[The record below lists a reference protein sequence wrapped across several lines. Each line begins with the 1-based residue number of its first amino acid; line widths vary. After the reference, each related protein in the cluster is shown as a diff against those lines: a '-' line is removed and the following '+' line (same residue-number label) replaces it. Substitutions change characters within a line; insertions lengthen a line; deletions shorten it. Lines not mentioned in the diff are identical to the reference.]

1 LLAPEGLDAAAN
13 FMTLQPYNSTTVQ
26 RYNFLTQFPPVRDHL
41 RQFRVNPVPS
51 HPGLL
56 PLGGF
61 LLGFMKAYYASTLLV
76 IGTLTLASAQT
87 PGPDSLTR
95 SLDDTVQLNEVI
107 VRGYATNRRLLETPA
122 SIGLLGR
129 RDLNQRFGIPTLV
142 PALNTLPGVRADERS
157 PGSYRLAI
165 RGSAI
170 RSPFGVRNVKTYWN
184 EIPLT
189 DAGGNTPLNALDVRA
204 LGRLEVIK
212 GPSGSLYGAGTG
224 GTLLFSGLS
233 APSGKTSVELSG
245 LTGSYGL
252 YGNGVAVQTGGNNTA
267 LSVSYN
273 HLQSD
278 GYRDHSALVRDN
290 FSLTG
295 SFAVSPKRTISL
307 LGLYSDLHYETPGGL
322 NENQYRANPR
332 ASRPATATL
341 PGSAQQQAG
350 IYQKFGLLGVAQ
362 EYRWNDRIQNTTVLY
377 GSTTDFANPFI
388 TNYEKRADQGIGGR
402 TITQFRLPNGPLP
415 TTFTVGGEFLR
426 NFTVDRNFGNRQ
438 GVPDTIQTDEELTA
452 RQLTLFAQAETKLP
466 AQFRLTAGLSRNN
479 VSYGFTRF
487 PVQSTNAIPAQLLT
501 RTFDPVWLPRV
512 ALLRTFGQRLSA
524 FVSISTGYSAP
535 SSQEIRPSAGGFNTT
550 LDPER
555 GTSYEIGLR
564 GSTPDGRLRVDLAL
578 YQLGLRQTIVRR
590 SNAAGAEFFVN
601 AGRTDQRGLE
611 GQFSYDLFRPGYA
624 STARS
629 FVTLGRLW
637 TSLTLT
643 DYRFRAYQ
651 QGSADL
657 SNNRIPGVAPV
668 TVVAGFDFESRLGL
682 YAHLTYQYLNPFSL
696 NDAGTVQSDPTRLL
710 QATLGYRRT
719 WSQRWTADLYV
730 SGDNLLNQVY
740 SLGYDINA
748 VGNRYYN
755 ASPTR
760 NALAGLRLGLK
771 W

>member
-1 LLAPEGLDAAAN
+1 
-13 FMTLQPYNSTTVQ
+13 
-26 RYNFLTQFPPVRDHL
+26 
-41 RQFRVNPVPS
+41 
-51 HPGLL
+51 
-56 PLGGF
+56 
-61 LLGFMKAYYASTLLV
+61 MKYYYASTVLV

-87 PGPDSLTR
+87 PAPDSLTR
-95 SLDDTVQLNEVI
+95 SLDDTLQLNEVI

-129 RDLNQRFGIPTLV
+129 RELNQRFGIPTLI
-142 PALNTLPGVRADERS
+142 PALNTIPGVRADERS

-204 LGRLEVIK
+204 LGRVEIIK

-224 GTLLFSGLS
+224 GTLLFRGL
-233 APSGKTSVELSG
+233 AVPSGKTSVELSG
-245 LTGSYGL
+245 LAGSYGL
-252 YGNGVAVQTGGNNTA
+252 FGNNVSIQSGTDNSA
-267 LSVSYN
+267 VSVSYN
-273 HLQSD
+273 HLQAD
-278 GYRDHSALVRDN
+278 GYRDHTAAVRDN
-290 FSLTG
+290 FNLTG
-295 SFAVSPKRTISL
+295 SFAVSAKRTISV

-322 NENQYRANPR
+322 NEAQYRANPR

-350 IYQKFGLLGVAQ
+350 IYQKFGLLGVSQ

-388 TNYEKRADQGIGGR
+388 TNYEKRADQGLGGR

-415 TTFTVGGEFLR
+415 TTFTAGGELLR
-426 NFTVDRNFGNRQ
+426 TFTVDRNFGNRQ

-452 RQLTLFAQAETKLP
+452 RQLTLFVQAETQLP
-466 AQFRLTAGLSRNN
+466 AQFRLTAGLSRND
-479 VSYGFTRF
+479 VRYGFTRF
-487 PVQSTNAIPAQLLT
+487 PVRSANAVPAQQLT

-524 FVSISTGYSAP
+524 YASISTGYSAP
-535 SSQEIRPSAGGFNTT
+535 SSQEVRPSAGGFNTT
-550 LDPER
+550 LNPER
-555 GTSYEIGLR
+555 GINYELGLR
-564 GSTPDGRLRVDLAL
+564 GSTRNGRLRVDLAL
-578 YQLGLRQTIVRR
+578 YQFRLRETIVRR

-611 GQFSYDLFRPGYA
+611 GQFSYDFL
-624 STARS
+624 RS
-629 FVTLGRLW
+629 NPDPAVRQFVTLGRLW

-643 DYRFRAYQ
+643 DYRFRDYQ

-668 TVVAGFDFESRLGL
+668 TVVAGFDFETRPGL
-682 YAHLTYQYLNPFSL
+682 YAHLTYQYLNEFPL
-696 NDAGTVQSDPTRLL
+696 NDAGTVSSDPTRLL
-710 QATLGYRRT
+710 QATLGYRLT
-719 WSQRWTADLYV
+719 WAQRWTVDFYA
-730 SGDNLLNQVY
+730 SGDNLLNQIY
-740 SLGYDINA
+740 SLGYDLNA

-755 ASPTR
+755 AAPAR
-760 NALAGLRLGLK
+760 NGLAGLRLGLK

>member
-1 LLAPEGLDAAAN
+1 
-13 FMTLQPYNSTTVQ
+13 
-26 RYNFLTQFPPVRDHL
+26 
-41 RQFRVNPVPS
+41 
-51 HPGLL
+51 
-56 PLGGF
+56 
-61 LLGFMKAYYASTLLV
+61 MKYYYASIVLV

-95 SLDDTVQLNEVI
+95 SLDDTLQLNEVI

-129 RDLNQRFGIPTLV
+129 RELNQRFGIPTLI
-142 PALNTLPGVRADERS
+142 PALNTIPGVRADERS

-189 DAGGNTPLNALDVRA
+189 DAGGNTPLNALDVRS
-204 LGRLEVIK
+204 LGRVEVIK

-233 APSGKTSVELSG
+233 VPSGKTSVELSG
-245 LTGSYGL
+245 LAGSYGL
-252 YGNGVAVQTGGNNTA
+252 FGNSVSVQSGRNNSA

-273 HLQSD
+273 HVQSD
-278 GYRDHSALVRDN
+278 GYRDHTAAVRDN
-290 FSLTG
+290 INLTG
-295 SFAVSPKRTISL
+295 SFSVSPKRTISV

-322 NENQYRANPR
+322 NEAQYRANPR

-350 IYQKFGLLGVAQ
+350 VYQKFGLLGVSQ

-388 TNYEKRADQGIGGR
+388 TNYERRTDQGLGGR
-402 TITQFRLPNGPLP
+402 TITQFRLPDGPLP
-415 TTFTVGGEFLR
+415 TTFTVGGELLR

-452 RQLTLFAQAETKLP
+452 RQLTLFAQAETQLP
-466 AQFRLTAGLSRNN
+466 ARFRLTAGLSRND
-479 VSYGFTRF
+479 VRYGFTRF
-487 PVQSTNAIPAQLLT
+487 PVQSTNAIPAQQLT

-512 ALLRTFGQRLSA
+512 ALLRTFGQRVSA
-524 FVSISTGYSAP
+524 FASISTGYSAP
-535 SSQEIRPSAGGFNTT
+535 SSQEVRPSAGGFNAT
-550 LDPER
+550 LNPER
-555 GTSYEIGLR
+555 GINYELGLR
-564 GSTPDGRLRVDLAL
+564 GSTRNGRLRFDLAA
-578 YQLGLRQTIVRR
+578 YQFRLRETIVRR
-590 SNAAGAEFFVN
+590 SNAAGQEFFLN

-611 GQFSYDLFRPGYA
+611 GQFSYDFL
-624 STARS
+624 RS
-629 FVTLGRLW
+629 NPDPTVRQFVTLGRLW

-643 DYRFRAYQ
+643 DYRFRDYQ

-668 TVVAGFDFESRLGL
+668 TVVAGFDLETRPGL
-682 YAHLTYQYLNPFSL
+682 YAHLTYQYLNEFPL
-696 NDAGTVQSDPTRLL
+696 NDAGTVRSDPTRLL
-710 QATLGYRRT
+710 QATLGYRLT
-719 WSQRWTADLYV
+719 WLQRWTVDVYA
-730 SGDNLLNQVY
+730 SGDNLLNQLY
-740 SLGYDINA
+740 SLGYDLNA

-755 ASPTR
+755 AAPAR
-760 NALAGLRLGLK
+760 NGLAGLRLGLK